1 MRGER
6 WPRSRSA
13 QATAADAGTIVR
25 MIRALAEYER
35 LLDRV
40 RIEEADVL
48 RDGFGPRP
56 CFECLLAE
64 IAGETVGFALYH
76 DRLLDLR
83 GPPRDLRR
91 GPVRHRGRARAGAS
105 AGMLLARLASARARA
120 RLARA
125 SASSVLD
132 WNPARAFYDRLGFAE
147 ASGWLPYRMTGAAL
161 EGLAAEDR

>member
-1 MRGER
+1 MADVTIR
-6 WPRSRSA
+6 A
-13 QATAADAGTIVR
+13 ATAADAGTIVR

-64 IAGETVGFALYH
+64 RAGDTVGFALYMT
-76 DRLLDLR
+76 DYSTFDGRPGIFVEDLFVTEAAR
-83 GPPRDLRR
+83 GQ
-91 GPVRHRGRARAGAS
+91 GVGR
-105 AGMLLARLASARARA
+105 MLLARLAA
-120 RLARA
+120 LARERGWA
-125 SASSVLD
+125 SLSLVVLD
-132 WNPARAFYDRLGFAE
+132 WNPARAFYRRLGFAE

>member
-1 MRGER
+1 MAEVTIR
-6 WPRSRSA
+6 A
-13 QATAADAGTIVR
+13 ATAADAGTIVR

-64 IAGETVGFALYH
+64 SAGDTVGFALYMT
-76 DRLLDLR
+76 DYSTFDGRPGIFVEDLFVTE
-83 GPPRDLRR
+83 PA
-91 GPVRHRGRARAGAS
+91 RGRGVGRL
-105 AGMLLARLASARARA
+105 LLARLAA
-120 RLARA
+120 LARERGGA
-125 SASSVLD
+125 SLSLVVLD

>member
-1 MRGER
+1 MAEVTIRE
-6 WPRSRSA
+6 
-13 QATAADAGTIVR
+13 ATAADAGTIVR

-64 IAGETVGFALYH
+64 SAGVTVGFALYMT
-76 DRLLDLR
+76 DYSTFEGRPGIFVEDLFVTEGARGQGIGRL
-83 GPPRDLRR
+83 
-91 GPVRHRGRARAGAS
+91 
-105 AGMLLARLASARARA
+105 LLARLAA
-120 RLARA
+120 LARERGWA
-125 SASSVLD
+125 SLSLVVLD
-132 WNPARAFYDRLGFAE
+132 WNPARAFYHRLGFAE

-161 EGLAAEDR
+161 ERLAAESR

>member
-1 MRGER
+1 MAEVTIR
-6 WPRSRSA
+6 A
-13 QATAADAGTIVR
+13 ATAADAGTIVR

-64 IAGETVGFALYH
+64 SAGDTVGFALYMT
-76 DRLLDLR
+76 DYSTFE
-83 GPPRDLRR
+83 GRR
-91 GPVRHRGRARAGAS
+91 GIFVEDLFVTEAARGRGVGRL
-105 AGMLLARLASARARA
+105 LLARLAA
-120 RLARA
+120 LARERGGA
-125 SASSVLD
+125 SLSLVVLD

-161 EGLAAEDR
+161 EHLAAEDR